1 MNPEIETLNFHDSSW
16 QIMRKEFVSA
26 KNLITITFQPDKGG
40 KIQISEAALKA
51 LGNPMYGQVLVNPK
65 THHLML
71 MGTNT
76 KTASCISLRPRF
88 GKGDISFASCESLV
102 NRIWD
107 LMNWS
112 PDCGY
117 ISFGH
122 LTKTDPATNGPV
134 LVFNLDTHSMFIN
147 AKTKG
152 AKQRERKRILPTDR
166 TERLGL
172 GIRSAELLPAENNV
186 VL

>member
-1 MNPEIETLNFHDSSW
+1 MNTEFVDFHDSSW
-16 QIMRKEFVSA
+16 QIIPKEFVSA
-26 KNLITITFQPDKGG
+26 KNVISITFQPDKGG
-40 KIQISEAALKA
+40 KIQISEAALNA
-51 LGNPMYGQVLVNPK
+51 LGNPMYGQVLINPK

-76 KTASCISLRPRF
+76 KAANCISLRPRF
-88 GKGDISFASCESLV
+88 GKGDICFPSCESLIS
-102 NRIWD
+102 RIWD

-122 LTKTDPATNGPV
+122 FAKTDPATNGPV
-134 LVFNLDTHSMFIN
+134 LVFNLDNHSMFIN
-147 AKTKG
+147 ATKKG
-152 AKQRERKRILPTDR
+152 AKQRERRRILPTDHS
-166 TERLGL
+166 ERFGL
-172 GIRSAELLPAENNV
+172 EIGAANLLQAEGNP

>member
-1 MNPEIETLNFHDSSW
+1 MNTEYADFHDSSW
-16 QIMRKEFVSA
+16 QIIPKEFVSA
-26 KNLITITFQPDKGG
+26 KNVISITFQPDGG
-40 KIQISEAALKA
+40 KIQISEAALNA

-76 KTASCISLRPRF
+76 KAANCISLRPRF
-88 GKGDISFASCESLV
+88 GKGDISFASCESLIS
-102 NRIWD
+102 RIWD

-112 PDCGY
+112 PECGY

-122 LTKTDPATNGPV
+122 LTKTDPAVNEPV

-152 AKQRERKRILPTDR
+152 AKQRERKRILPTDH

-172 GIRSAELLPAENNV
+172 GIRTAELLQG
-186 VL
+186 

>member
-1 MNPEIETLNFHDSSW
+1 MNPEIETLNFHDSSR

-112 PDCGY
+112 TDCGY

-134 LVFNLDTHSMFIN
+134 LVFNLNTHSMFIN

-166 TERLGL
+166 TECLGL
-172 GIRSAELLPAENNV
+172 GIRSAELLPAENNAI
-186 VL
+186 L